1 MEAACS
7 LRTRSTLT
15 QVLDRLIW
23 RGGEP
28 LPEVFEEMGLGHVVL
43 TSSEAAIV
51 LDESHLVRH
60 FPFGVLLFE
69 QAVSTRR
76 TLITADH
83 VMLNLNSD

>member
-1 MEAACS
+1 
-7 LRTRSTLT
+7 
-15 QVLDRLIW
+15 
-23 RGGEP
+23 
-28 LPEVFEEMGLGHVVL
+28 MGLGHVVL